1 MKLSNK
7 EISDYIQTF
16 LNEDKFNKDITS
28 KFFIKKNQNARA
40 NFVAED
46 DIILAGNSIVIDIFK
61 RKCKKLKI
69 IFKLKDGKRIK
80 RKTKFLIIEGNAR
93 DILSIERTALNL
105 LQHLSG
111 ISTLTSKFCKKI
123 KTSNTILL
131 DTRKTTPGIR
141 NLEKYATRLGGAKN
155 HRFNLADRFML
166 KDNHLILESN
176 ISEKIKKIDKN
187 KKKNLIIDCDNLNQV
202 KEAIFL
208 KIKHILLDNMNL
220 KELKKASKII
230 GKRAKIEVSGG
241 VNLQNIEKISRIGV
255 NFISVGS
262 ITQSAPAAK
271 IKLEMKKV

>member
-111 ISTLTSKFCKKI
+111 ISTLTEKYSRKTKKV
-123 KTSNTILL
+123 KTILL
-131 DTRKTTPGIR
+131 DTRKTIPGLR
-141 NLEKYATRLGGAKN
+141 NFEKYAAVMGGAKN
-155 HRFNLADRFML
+155 HRFNLGEKYMI
-166 KDNHLILESN
+166 KDNHLNLTKEDVYNKILKMN
-176 ISEKIKKIDKN
+176 KNTKKLVIIECDT
-187 KKKNLIIDCDNLNQV
+187 LIQV
-202 KEAIFL
+202 KKAL
-208 KIKHILLDNMNL
+208 DCGVKHLLLDNMSLNNI
-220 KELKKASKII
+220 KKAK
-230 GKRAKIEVSGG
+230 K
-241 VNLQNIEKISRIGV
+241 NI
-255 NFISVGS
+255 
-262 ITQSAPAAK
+262 
-271 IKLEMKKV
+271 